1 MKRFLRVLIALVL
14 LAAAIGKLI
23 DLPGFTLVLRGYRF
37 FPVPLLWPVAVVITG
52 AELLLAC
59 WLLWGKALRRAAQAA
74 TALHLLYA
82 AWSAFML
89 LRDKPIL
96 NCGCFGSFIARPL
109 SWATVAENLVL
120 TALCLALYALCS
132 REGRV
137 LPKYRYE

>member
-37 FPVPLLWPVAVVITG
+37 FPVPLLWPVAVVNTG
-52 AELLLAC
+52 TELLLAC
-59 WLLWGKALRRAAQAA
+59 WLLWGRALRRAAQAA

-82 AWSAFML
+82 AWTAFML
-89 LRDKPIL
+89 LRDEPIL

-137 LPKYRYE
+137 MPKYRYE